1 LPLGDKAS
9 ALGRDSSQI
18 FEIEPFCTVCKFVRA
33 SVPFF
38 VFKAVPLQNIR
49 ITMKIKIN
57 GKENTIQGMNS
68 LIDLI
73 KNRGFQD
80 SSIVIEHNL
89 KVIPREK
96 WTEVML
102 RDGDRLEIVSFVG
115 GG

>member
-1 LPLGDKAS
+1 MGYSS
-9 ALGRDSSQI
+9 AVGGRR
-18 FEIEPFCTVCKFVRA
+18 KFA
-33 SVPFF
+33 
-38 VFKAVPLQNIR
+38 KDI
-49 ITMKIKIN
+49 MKIKIN